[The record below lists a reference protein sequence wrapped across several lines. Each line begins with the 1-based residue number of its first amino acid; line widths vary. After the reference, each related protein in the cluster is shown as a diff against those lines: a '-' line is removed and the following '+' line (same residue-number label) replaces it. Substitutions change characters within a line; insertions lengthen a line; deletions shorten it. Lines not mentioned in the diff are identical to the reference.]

1 MDLNF
6 NSVVKLNNDVKIP
19 ILGLGTWTLRGPRAS
34 EAVSWALEL
43 GYRLIDTASFYGNE
57 QKIGEALKMS
67 TIPREEIFITT
78 KVWNSEQ
85 GYEKTLNAFEQSLN
99 KLQTDYVDLYL
110 IHWPVS
116 NLRNDTWKALENI
129 YKEGQARS
137 IGVSNFTIQ
146 HLEELLGT
154 TDIVPTVNQFE
165 LSPFLYQKNLID
177 YCKNKSIVVEA
188 YSSLTK
194 GRKLNNSVLQEIGN
208 KNNKNPAHILI
219 RWGLQH
225 DFVQIPKSG
234 KKEHIAEN
242 ADVFNFTLDGED
254 MKQLDNLNEDF
265 RMIDDPH
272 LYK

>member
-1 MDLNF
+1 MDLKF
-6 NSVVKLNNDVKIP
+6 NSVVKLNNDVEMP
-19 ILGLGTWTLRGPRAS
+19 ILGLGTWKLSGPSAS
-34 EAVSWALEL
+34 KAVLWALEL

-57 QKIGEALKMS
+57 EKIGEALKIS

-85 GYEKTLNAFEQSLN
+85 GYKKTLNAIEQSLN

-116 NLRNDTWKALENI
+116 NLRNDTWKALEKL
-129 YKEGQARS
+129 YKEGKTRS
-137 IGVSNFTIQ
+137 IGVSNFTIR

-154 TDIVPTVNQFE
+154 TDLVPAVNQFE
-165 LSPFLYQKNLID
+165 LSPFLYQKDLID
-177 YCKNKSIVVEA
+177 YCQNKSIVVEA

-194 GRKLNNSVLQEIGN
+194 GRKFNNSVLQKIGN
-208 KNNKNPAHILI
+208 KYNKSPLHILI

-225 DFVQIPKSG
+225 NIVQIPKSG
-234 KKEHIAEN
+234 KKEHLAEN

-254 MKQLDNLNEDF
+254 MKQLDNLNENF
-265 RMIDDPH
+265 RLANDPH
-272 LYK
+272 LIK

>member
-6 NSVVKLNNDVKIP
+6 NSVVKLNNAVEMP
-19 ILGLGTWTLRGPRAS
+19 ILGLGTWTLRGSRAS
-34 EAVSWALEL
+34 KAVLWALEL
-43 GYRLIDTASFYGNE
+43 GYRLIDTASLYGNE

-85 GYEKTLNAFEQSLN
+85 GYKKTLIAFEQSLN

-116 NLRNDTWKALENI
+116 NLRNDTWKALEKI

-137 IGVSNFTIQ
+137 IGVSNFTIH

-154 TDIVPTVNQFE
+154 TEIVPALNQFE
-165 LSPFLYQKNLID
+165 LSPFLYQKDLID
-177 YCKNKSIVVEA
+177 YCQNKSIVVEA
-188 YSSLTK
+188 YSGLTK
-194 GRKLNNSVLQEIGN
+194 GRKLNNSVLQEIGE
-208 KNNKNPAHILI
+208 KYNKNPAQILI

-225 DFVQIPKSG
+225 KFVQIPKSG
-234 KKEHIAEN
+234 KKEHLAEN

-254 MKQLDNLNEDF
+254 MKLLDNINEDF

-272 LYK
+272 KMR